1 VSSDI
6 EVFIEHH
13 RGPDPSNLDQLCSQL
28 ATDALVSCH
37 HFLMFCTVVLSLTCI
52 SVIFVRINMAKKT
65 ASVAD
70 EEDDRRYDDRMDGM
84 LDVIRPKLQTNSK
97 DPPTPKV

>member
-13 RGPDPSNLDQLCSQL
+13 RGPNPSNLDQLCSQL
-28 ATDALVSCH
+28 AMDALVSCH

-70 EEDDRRYDDRMDGM
+70 EDDRRYDDGMDEM
-84 LDVIRPKLQTNSK
+84 LDVIRLKLQTNSE